1 MIPAVIMDN
10 LPALLIAVP
19 LIGAFT
25 VPIAGRFSDSLRS
38 LWFILISLAT
48 LAVALLLTYE
58 VLSFGTVVY
67 TFGASSPSL
76 TVPQDSGGIPFRII
90 FTVDAMSAFMA
101 VSASIVGFTVALYS
115 IVSDSGLSIK
125 DNYFALILLM
135 QAGILGMVCTGDLF
149 NFFVFLEI
157 NSLAGAALVA
167 CRVDKGVAVEA
178 GLKYA
183 VLSTLSC
190 LMILF
195 AVGLFYGQYDA
206 LNMAVIADNIQYGM
220 LDKIALVL
228 MVAAL
233 AMKSGAV
240 PMHFWTP
247 DGYSMAPSSATAF
260 LVVAS
265 QASLYGLFRV
275 IFTIYNITLNW
286 ALLGWI
292 IIITGILSMVIGVTM
307 AIPQKDVKRL
317 MAYHAVS
324 QTGYM
329 LLGVGVGLAVLGDD
343 IMMNNIGITAIEGGI
358 FHIINHAIYASLLF
372 LTAGAVF
379 YRTRTRNMNKLGG
392 LGHNMKWTMLFF
404 IIGALAIAGIPPL
417 NGFSSKLL
425 IYKSIFVFNPVLS
438 IIVMIVSVLT
448 LASFVKV
455 FHSIFMGPKLPEYE
469 NVREVPRPMLIGM
482 GILALLIFFFGV
494 YPQAVVDVLIT
505 PATNA
510 LVNQDGYISAVLGGS

>member
-1 MIPAVIMDN
+1 MIPAVVMAN

-25 VPIAGRFSDSLRS
+25 VPIAGRFSDSVRS
-38 LWFILISLAT
+38 LLIILVSLAT

-67 TFGASSPSL
+67 TFGSSSPSL
-76 TVPQDSGGIPFRII
+76 TFTPDSGGIPFRII
-90 FTVDAMSAFMA
+90 FTVDAMSVFMA
-101 VSASIVGFTVALYS
+101 ISASITGFAVALYS
-115 IVSDSGLSIK
+115 IASNSGLSGK
-125 DNYFALILLM
+125 DGYYTLILLM
-135 QAGILGMVCTGDLF
+135 QAGILGMVCTGDMF

-157 NSLAGAALVA
+157 NSLAGAALIA
-167 CRVDKGVAVEA
+167 YRVDKGVAVEA

-183 VLSTLSC
+183 VLSTLGG

-206 LNMAVIADNIQYGM
+206 LNMAVIAENMQYGM

-233 AMKSGAV
+233 LMKSGAV

-275 IFTIYNITLNW
+275 LFTIYNITLNW
-286 ALLGWI
+286 ALFGWI
-292 IIITGILSMVIGVTM
+292 IIIIGVLSMVAGVTM

-329 LLGVGVGLAVLGDD
+329 LLGVGVCLEVLGNET
-343 IMMNNIGITAIEGGI
+343 MMNAFGMTAMEGGL
-358 FHIINHAIYASLLF
+358 FHIINHAMYKGLLF

-379 YRTRTRNMNKLGG
+379 YQTGTRNLNKLGG
-392 LGHNMKWTMLFF
+392 LGHHMKWTMLFF
-404 IIGALAIAGIPPL
+404 VIGALAISGIPPF
-417 NGFSSKLL
+417 NGFASKLM
-425 IYKSIFVFNPVLS
+425 IYESVFMFNPVLS
-438 IIVMIVSVLT
+438 IIAMVVSVLT

-455 FHSIFMGPKLPEYE
+455 FHSVFMGPKLPEYDS
-469 NVREVPRPMLIGM
+469 VREVPRPMIIGM
-482 GILALLIFFFGV
+482 GILAFLVIIFGIFPEV
-494 YPQAVVDVLIT
+494 VVDILVA
-505 PATNA
+505 PAAEA
-510 LVNQDGYISAVLGGS
+510 LVNQGGYISAVLGGA